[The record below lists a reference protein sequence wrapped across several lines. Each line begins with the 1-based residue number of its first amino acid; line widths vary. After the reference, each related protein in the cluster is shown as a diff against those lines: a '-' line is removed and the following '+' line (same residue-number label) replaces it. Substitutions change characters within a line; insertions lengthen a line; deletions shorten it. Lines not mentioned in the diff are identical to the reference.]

1 MDKARQNA
9 FLSLVKSDTSQSFS
23 NIEINTVIE
32 RQKLAE
38 NEASLFTALYM
49 GVLERKITLD
59 YIISKYSKIP
69 LEKID
74 VETVNALRLGLYQL
88 V

>member
-32 RQKLAE
+32 RQNLSE

-49 GVLERKITLD
+49 GVIEKKIMLD
-59 YIISKYSKIP
+59 FLK
-69 LEKID
+69 
-74 VETVNALRLGLYQL
+74 
-88 V
+88 